1 MNRHRTPQPG
11 YPLPDYRGTTTDPAH
26 CPVCGHDDLDMLA
39 VDGQPERIGLCDTC
53 GATYTVLPPAI
64 SERSQ
69 TVSAPT
75 PELAAA
81 QAESATWRARA
92 EQWHTRAMDDTAA
105 GADAQAEIVRLRVG
119 LQDLWHA
126 AAVEALHDGNPNAVR
141 AKFTA
146 LTTQIEQ
153 LLGLGAG
160 DPAWAAASAGELTAA
175 LSQAL
180 IQRSELQAEVARLRS
195 ELQAAVARQQAAAK

>member
-1 MNRHRTPQPG
+1 MN
-11 YPLPDYRGTTTDPAH
+11 
-26 CPVCGHDDLDMLA
+26 
-39 VDGQPERIGLCDTC
+39 
-53 GATYTVLPPAI
+53 
-64 SERSQ
+64 
-69 TVSAPT
+69 APT

-81 QAESATWRARA
+81 QAESATWCAKA

-126 AAVEALHDGNPNAVR
+126 AAVESLHDGNPNAVR

-146 LTTQIEQ
+146 MTTQIEQ

-160 DPAWAAASAGELTAA
+160 DPAWAASSAGELTEA

-180 IQRSELQAEVARLRS
+180 IQRGELRAEIALIRS
-195 ELQAAVARQQAAAK
+195 ELQTALAAAKDDADWGWDDWWH